1 MRKPTIDEL
10 MEKVDS
16 IYELAMLAAREA
28 TRLRL
33 KDRDTE
39 QPLQLALERIA
50 EGKVTGKYLTSAE
63 MDVYERQER
72 DKRDAQSMRERNPL
86 PPNSGR

>member
-28 TRLRL
+28 TRIRL
-33 KDRDTE
+33 KDRDAV
-39 QPLQLALERIA
+39 QPLQQALEGIA
-50 EGKVTGKYLTSAE
+50 SGKVKGKYLTSSE
-63 MDVYERQER
+63 MVEYERQEH
-72 DKRDAQSMRERNPL
+72 DKREAAAMRDRMPV
-86 PPNSGR
+86 PPPAGR